1 MNTNA
6 KMMSAYRKQSSAM

>member
-6 KMMSAYRKQSSAM
+6 KIMNAYRKQSSAM